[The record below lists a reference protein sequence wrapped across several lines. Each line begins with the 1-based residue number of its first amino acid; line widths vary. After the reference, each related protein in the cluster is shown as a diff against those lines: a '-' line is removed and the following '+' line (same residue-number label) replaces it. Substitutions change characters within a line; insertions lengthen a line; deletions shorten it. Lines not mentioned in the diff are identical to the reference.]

1 MLKQVN
7 KLNGIHDGKQTYPT
21 IFAQPTGN
29 RFVINI
35 TSDFDSSDTYDEIVA
50 LLSSATESDEI
61 VWNISSYGGFV
72 NSLQMLLG
80 WKAMCPAHQTHVL
93 HSNADSC
100 ASVFFLS
107 DADQYI
113 VGDGATMFLHEIQA
127 GVSGTTSNMIRH
139 MEHLKETNESFI
151 KRSYSG
157 FVSEEEMD
165 QILMGVEVFLT
176 AEQIR
181 DRLTSRQ
188 QKRTEES
195 QEQAT
200 EFLKEIEETE
210 FNYSELPLQELEEE
224 LQMYNEDIKK
234 LKRAIADKKKEIEV
248 ISPVKK
254 AVVKKKPSQVP
265 RELSN
270 N

>member
-1 MLKQVN
+1 MLNQVN

-21 IFAQPTGN
+21 IFAQALGN

-35 TSDFDSSDTYDEIVA
+35 TSDFDSSDTYDEVVA
-50 LLSSATESDEI
+50 LLSNATEADEI

-72 NSLQMLLG
+72 NSLQMILG

-139 MEHLKETNESFI
+139 MEHLKETNETFI
-151 KRSYSG
+151 KQSYSG

-188 QKRTEES
+188 EKRMVES
-195 QEQAT
+195 QEEAVQQIK
-200 EFLKEIEETE
+200 EFEDTQ
-210 FNYSELPLQELEEE
+210 FDYSELTLSELLEEKR
-224 LQMYNEDIKK
+224 LYQEDLKK
-234 LKRAIADKKKEIEV
+234 LNKAISSKTKEEDV
-248 ISPVKK
+248 SVSEVKK
-254 AVVKKKPSQVP
+254 VTTNQKGLK
-265 RELSN
+265 
-270 N
+270 

>member
-1 MLKQVN
+1 MLNRVN

-35 TSDFDSSDTYDEIVA
+35 TSDFDSSDTYDEVVA

-61 VWNISSYGGFV
+61 IWNISSYGGFV
-72 NSLQMLLG
+72 NSLQMILG
-80 WKAMCPAHQTHVL
+80 WKALCPAHQTHVL

-139 MEHLKETNESFI
+139 MEHLKETNETFI
-151 KRSYSG
+151 KRAYYG
-157 FVSEEEMD
+157 FVSEDEMN

-188 QKRTEES
+188 QKRAEDS

-210 FNYSELPLQELEEE
+210 FDYSELTLSELLEEKR
-224 LQMYNEDIKK
+224 LYQEDLKK
-234 LKRAIADKKKEIEV
+234 LNKAISSKTKEEDV
-248 ISPVKK
+248 SVSEVKK
-254 AVVKKKPSQVP
+254 VTTNQKGLK
-265 RELSN
+265 
-270 N
+270 

>member
-1 MLKQVN
+1 MNRVN
-7 KLNGIHDGKQTYPT
+7 KLNGIYDGKQTYPT
-21 IFAQPTGN
+21 IFAQPMGN
-29 RFVINI
+29 RFVVNI

-50 LLSSATESDEI
+50 LLSTATDADEI

-72 NSLQMLLG
+72 NSLSMILG

-139 MEHLKETNESFI
+139 MEHLKETNDSFI
-151 KRSYSG
+151 KKAYSG
-157 FVSEEEMD
+157 FISDSEMS
-165 QILMGVEVFLT
+165 QILSGVELFFT
-176 AEQIR
+176 SEQIR
-181 DRLTSRQ
+181 ERLSLRE
-188 QKRTEES
+188 QKRMEEA
-195 QEQAT
+195 QEEAVQQ
-200 EFLKEIEETE
+200 LKEFEEAT
-210 FNYSELPLQELEEE
+210 FDYSELKLEELEEE

-234 LKRAIADKKKEIEV
+234 LKRAIADKKKEAEGTV
-248 ISPVKK
+248 VPP
-254 AVVKKKPSQVP
+254 VKKKPTTQGK
-265 RELSN
+265 
-270 N
+270 

>member
-1 MLKQVN
+1 MLNRIN
-7 KLNGIHDGKQTYPT
+7 KVNGIYDGKQTYPT
-21 IFAQPTGN
+21 IFAQPLGN
-29 RFVINI
+29 RFVVNI

-50 LLSSATESDEI
+50 LLSTATEVDEI
-61 VWNISSYGGFV
+61 VWNVSSYGGFV

-151 KRSYSG
+151 KKSYQD
-157 FVSEEEMD
+157 FVSEEEMNQILTGVELFFTAD
-165 QILMGVEVFLT
+165 QIRE
-176 AEQIR
+176 
-181 DRLTSRQ
+181 RLQQRE
-188 QKRTEES
+188 QKRQEEA
-195 QEQAT
+195 QEQHSN
-200 EFLKEIEETE
+200 FLKDLEEQD
-210 FNYSELPLQELEEE
+210 FDYSELSVDELEEE
-224 LQMYNEDIKK
+224 IKMYTEDMKK
-234 LKRAIADKKKEIEV
+234 LRKALADKKKEKD
-248 ISPVKK
+248 VK
-254 AVVKKKPSQVP
+254 
-265 RELSN
+265 
-270 N
+270 